1 MHQAYSFLVVVSK
14 FYRAM
19 EKGARIKFLTDI
31 DEGATGDHPA
41 FQLAKKGEYG
51 TINEKR
57 KDGWY
62 SVFWDGW
69 KQASFLAKETEF
81 ELCVG

>member
-1 MHQAYSFLVVVSK
+1 
-14 FYRAM
+14 M
-19 EKGARIKFLTDI
+19 EKGTRIKFLTDI
-31 DEGATGDHPA
+31 DEGVTGDHPA

-51 TINEKR
+51 TIKEKR

-69 KQASFLAKETEF
+69 KQAPFLAKETEF